1 MEIIDRA
8 KNILVYL
15 DKAESIKDRYASD
28 VKTITYDIIE
38 KETEKILETIPLEEL
53 TNRKAGIHIKY
64 LYDAGYKNIADLKKA
79 NIFKIGQIE
88 GIGVDTSYVI
98 RKLLNDISYDVS
110 KQAKLRISLD
120 NQSDDYYSL
129 LSRLIKYQKIDMI
142 VDDIAGVDTLSI
154 KNAIDKKDGNKL
166 SLLLNGT

>member
-15 DKAESIKDRYASD
+15 DKAKSIKDKYASD

-38 KETEKILETIPLEEL
+38 KETKKILETIPLEEL

-110 KQAKLRISLD
+110 KQAKL
-120 NQSDDYYSL
+120 
-129 LSRLIKYQKIDMI
+129 
-142 VDDIAGVDTLSI
+142 SI
-154 KNAIDKKDGNKL
+154 KN
-166 SLLLNGT
+166 